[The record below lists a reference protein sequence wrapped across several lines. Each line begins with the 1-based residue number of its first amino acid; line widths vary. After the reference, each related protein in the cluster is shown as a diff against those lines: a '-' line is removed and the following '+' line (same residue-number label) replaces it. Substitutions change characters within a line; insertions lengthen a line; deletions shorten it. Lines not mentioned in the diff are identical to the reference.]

1 MVDAEHAQSERMRG
15 TDPPDDHWGPYARQF
30 VDDPRRPDDPLLERL
45 LHEVMPHHAVIDVG
59 AGAGRLA
66 LPLALRCRHVIAVE
80 PSPSMATVLM
90 QQAAEH
96 AIRNVSLVQAQWE
109 DAEVEPADVVLCS
122 HVVYTIRAI
131 EPFVRKLEEHARE
144 RVLAVLF
151 RAPPQSQ
158 LYTIWKQ
165 VHGEERL
172 PLPGL
177 PQFEEVL
184 KDLGIDAQV
193 EALPAQP
200 HRGYDSLDQAM
211 DQLSRRLF
219 LAPGGPKEALLQR
232 MLPELLEEVDGAFR
246 VRGAQPLEPALVW
259 WRPTPGS

>member
-15 TDPPDDHWGPYARQF
+15 TAPPDDHWGPYAQQF
-30 VDDPRRPDDPLLERL
+30 VADPSRSDDPLLERL
-45 LHEVMPHHAVIDVG
+45 LHQVMPHHSVIDVG

-66 LPLALRCRHVIAVE
+66 LPLALRCRQVIAVE
-80 PSPSMATVLM
+80 PSPSMAAVLM

-96 AIRNVSLVQAQWE
+96 DIYNVSLVQAPWE
-109 DAEVEPADVVLCS
+109 DAEVQPADVVLCS

-131 EPFVRKLEEHARE
+131 EPFVRRLEEHARE

-151 RAPPQSQ
+151 SAPPQSQ

-177 PQFEEVL
+177 PLFEEVL
-184 KDLGIDAQV
+184 EELGIDAQV

-200 HRGYDSLDQAM
+200 HRGYDSLEQAM

-219 LAPGGPKEALLQR
+219 LAPGGPKEAILQR
-232 MLPELLEEVDGAFR
+232 MLPEVLEEVDGAFR
-246 VRGAQPLEPALVW
+246 VRGAQPLEPALAW
-259 WRPTPGS
+259 WRPKPAS